1 MVVEVNSTKV
11 DVAWWSASG
20 FNATISATA
29 PTLAMAVYDA
39 HVVDWKPEADVVQD
53 EMQLINDE
61 HKRQRGQRNVV
72 IGGE

>member
-53 EMQLINDE
+53 EMQ
-61 HKRQRGQRNVV
+61 
-72 IGGE
+72 